1 MHPAPAAPSEPPREP
16 ELVAPAPND
25 APGAPQVELEQVTE
39 AWDRSIIDAVRERS
53 IPVASLLTE
62 ATPTGLADDT
72 LTLEFPAGADF
83 HRRQVAE
90 PQNIGLLRDALYEV
104 TGRKLTVV
112 LESGDAEDDVAVGD
126 DDPLS
131 EEDVFSLL
139 KETFNAEEVKE
150 PTE

>member
-1 MHPAPAAPSEPPREP
+1 M
-16 ELVAPAPND
+16 
-25 APGAPQVELEQVTE
+25 
-39 AWDRSIIDAVRERS
+39 
-53 IPVASLLTE
+53 
-62 ATPTGLADDT
+62 
-72 LTLEFPAGADF
+72 
-83 HRRQVAE
+83 
-90 PQNIGLLRDALYEV
+90 

-139 KETFNAEEVKE
+139 KETFDAEEVEE